1 VYESDPAT
9 KTNELN
15 KAEVAYMYYVV
26 DIVLFLLALFV
37 IIFYRFLDRKDRQ
50 IHLVKAYIDRMKQE
64 VTAKEKSLQAT
75 FSQIE
80 DDLQVR
86 ERSVRS
92 LLKRI
97 DQSLEELEQHAGDLN
112 ELQSYMSH
120 YHRILKE
127 LSLLTEKAEKRMSL
141 LQQHY
146 DQLEGYTQRV
156 QQLRGQQDTLSRD
169 IGELNEKFEQQ
180 LELLD
185 TTNSQE
191 FRRHLDTLLSRA
203 ESKLSNLSKAFESE
217 YDNAMEAL
225 GRQMDSL
232 IQQAQESIETFTEQA
247 AGTLERQRQSSRGD
261 RSSVPLVPWSNNG
274 ISREVSQAAAEL
286 YNKDDEG
293 SEHTRLFDEMDHDE
307 HEDIDSGIMDQPD
320 ETEHVPDEDHEIF
333 DEVDL
338 PDEPEP
344 RILTEDDEQPEEEDE
359 SSEDHAL
366 FDEIDLG
373 EDSPADEIE
382 NDDDDAAEDEDEEDE
397 EPLDRIY
404 YEEDEPILFDDQAE
418 DEHGIEDDVPPISP
432 DKRRIV
438 EEHLKEGFSIDEI
451 QELTDIPKGE
461 IELIREL
468 LEYS

>member
-1 VYESDPAT
+1 
-9 KTNELN
+9 
-15 KAEVAYMYYVV
+15 
-26 DIVLFLLALFV
+26 
-37 IIFYRFLDRKDRQ
+37 
-50 IHLVKAYIDRMKQE
+50 
-64 VTAKEKSLQAT
+64 
-75 FSQIE
+75 
-80 DDLQVR
+80 
-86 ERSVRS
+86 
-92 LLKRI
+92 
-97 DQSLEELEQHAGDLN
+97 
-112 ELQSYMSH
+112 MSH

-286 YNKDDEG
+286 YNKDDAG

-382 NDDDDAAEDEDEEDE
+382 NDDDDAAEDEDEE
-397 EPLDRIY
+397 PLDRIY

>member
-1 VYESDPAT
+1 
-9 KTNELN
+9 
-15 KAEVAYMYYVV
+15 MYYVV

-86 ERSVRS
+86 EKSVRS

-127 LSLLTEKAEKRMSL
+127 LSTLTEKAEKRMSL

-146 DQLEGYTQRV
+146 DQLDGYAQRV
-156 QQLRGQQDTLSRD
+156 EKLKQQQETLSQD
-169 IGELNEKFEQQ
+169 IGELDEKFEKQ

-191 FRRHLDTLLSRA
+191 FRRHLDTLLAKA
-203 ESKLSNLSKAFESE
+203 ETKLSNLSKAFESE

-225 GRQMDSL
+225 SRQMDSL

-247 AGTLERQRQSSRGD
+247 SGTLSQQRQSSRGGD

-286 YNKDDEG
+286 YNKDDAG
-293 SEHTRLFDEMDHDE
+293 SEHTQLFDEIDHDE
-307 HEDIDSGIMDQPD
+307 HEDIDSGIMDHLD
-320 ETEHVPDEDHEIF
+320 ETEHEPDEDHAIF

-338 PDEPEP
+338 PEETEPHIP
-344 RILTEDDEQPEEEDE
+344 TRNDDLHPEEDDE
-359 SSEDHAL
+359 SSEDHAV

-373 EDSPADEIE
+373 EDAHEDEIE
-382 NDDDDAAEDEDEEDE
+382 EDEDDEDDQ
-397 EPLDRIY
+397 PLDRIY
-404 YEEDEPILFDDQAE
+404 YEEDEPIIFDDQDD
-418 DEHGIEDDVPPISP
+418 DEEQADGLPHISP
-432 DKRRIV
+432 DKRRTV
-438 EEHLKEGFSIDEI
+438 EEHLKEGFSIEEI
-451 QELTDIPKGE
+451 QELTDIPTGE

>member
-1 VYESDPAT
+1 
-9 KTNELN
+9 
-15 KAEVAYMYYVV
+15 MYYVV

-37 IIFYRFLDRKDRQ
+37 IVFYRFLDRKDRQ

-86 ERSVRS
+86 EKSVRS

-127 LSLLTEKAEKRMSL
+127 LSALTEKAEQRLSL
-141 LQQHY
+141 LQEQY
-146 DQLEGYTQRV
+146 QSMDESAQRISELQQQEEMLSRQLEEHRKQK
-156 QQLRGQQDTLSRD
+156 
-169 IGELNEKFEQQ
+169 IEA
-180 LELLD
+180 LD
-185 TTNSQE
+185 SESSQE
-191 FRRHLDTLLSRA
+191 IRKQFDLLLNRGESRL
-203 ESKLSNLSKAFESE
+203 SKLSKSFERE

-225 GRQMDSL
+225 QKRMDTL
-232 IQQAQESIETFTEQA
+232 LEEAREAIENQTSEAVEHLDEQKKTYS
-247 AGTLERQRQSSRGD
+247 TLSSGD
-261 RSSVPLVPWSNNG
+261 RGSAPLVDWRNNG

-286 YNKDDEG
+286 YDKNDEP
-293 SEHTRLFDEMDHDE
+293 DE
-307 HEDIDSGIMDQPD
+307 HIQ
-320 ETEHVPDEDHEIF
+320 
-333 DEVDL
+333 
-338 PDEPEP
+338 
-344 RILTEDDEQPEEEDE
+344 
-359 SSEDHAL
+359 L
-366 FDEIDLG
+366 FDEIDQ
-373 EDSPADEIE
+373 
-382 NDDDDAAEDEDEEDE
+382 DDDDLPASSIMEHLQEDEHPFDEDHEVFDDVDLHDEPEIPVEEPEEDLEDEDDHDEDVLDDE
-397 EPLDRIY
+397 MLDRIY
-404 YEEDEPILFDDQAE
+404 YEEDEAIILDDDEPEQE
-418 DEHGIEDDVPPISP
+418 DEQEEAPEISP

-438 EEHLKEGFSIDEI
+438 SEHLKDGFSVDEI